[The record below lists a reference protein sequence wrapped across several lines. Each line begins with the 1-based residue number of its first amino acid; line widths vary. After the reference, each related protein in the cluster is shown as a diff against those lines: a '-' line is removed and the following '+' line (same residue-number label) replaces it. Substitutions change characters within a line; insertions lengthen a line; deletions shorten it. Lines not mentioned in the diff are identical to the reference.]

1 MTPGFDLTRA
11 ATHFQAL
18 VTAAVSG
25 GFSPAKIEEFAT
37 AEGDDP
43 VAVTKQQSSMRHRQW
58 LSHNEG
64 RLQLRRRFETFFE
77 DHDIL
82 LLPVMPCVA
91 IRHDHSEPIAARV
104 VETQLG
110 PRPYW
115 EINRWMAPAGACYLP
130 ATVIPVAV
138 APSGLPVGVQIVGPY
153 LHDRTTLAFAAA
165 AEAIVGPCP
174 TPPAV

>member
-1 MTPGFDLTRA
+1 
-11 ATHFQAL
+11 
-18 VTAAVSG
+18 
-25 GFSPAKIEEFAT
+25 
-37 AEGDDP
+37 
-43 VAVTKQQSSMRHRQW
+43 VAVTKQYTSMRHRQW

-91 IRHDHSEPIAARV
+91 IGHDHSEPIAARV
-104 VETQLG
+104 VATQRG

-115 EINRWMAPAGACYLP
+115 ELNRWMAPAGACFLP

-165 AEAIVGPCP
+165 AEAILGPCP
-174 TPPAV
+174 TPPNFAG